1 MSNLTLLYAED
12 DAFIRDIFAN
22 LLKEEFKQIYLA
34 ENGKEAYELYKN
46 KQPDILLLDNFMP
59 FMNGLDV
66 ARLIRKEDDRV
77 PIVIL
82 TAHSEREQLLQAVNL
97 KLETYLTKPVDPNT
111 LMDTLRRI
119 TERLESS
126 NIIDLHSGLQWNN
139 NTHTLTFQK
148 KFIKL
153 TKKEKQAV
161 EVLISNLNRYVR
173 NEELIYAIWDDEIPD
188 ESHDNKL
195 IQLIYRINKK
205 ITNETGLKIKF
216 IENSYTL
223 GYRIISV

>member
-1 MSNLTLLYAED
+1 MSNLSILYAED
-12 DAFIRDIFAN
+12 EAFIRDIFSS
-22 LLKEEFKQIYLA
+22 LLKDRFKHVYLA

-46 KQPDILLLDNFMP
+46 KQPDILLLDHIMP

-66 ARLIRKEDDRV
+66 ARLVRKENDTI
-77 PIVIL
+77 PIIVL

-97 KLETYLTKPVDPNT
+97 KLETYLTKPVDPTT
-111 LMDTLRRI
+111 LIETLQKVADK
-119 TERLESS
+119 LEASGV
-126 NIIDLHSGLQWNN
+126 IDLHPGLKWDNN
-139 NTHTLTFQK
+139 SHTLMYED

-153 TKKEKQAV
+153 TKKEKQAI
-161 EVLISNLNRYVR
+161 ETLIANLNRYVR
-173 NEELIYAIWDDEIPD
+173 NEELIYGIWDDEIPD

-205 ITNETGLKIKF
+205 ITNETGLQEKF

-223 GYRIISV
+223 GYRILSK